1 MSAAFGDLPEAS
13 LIRSMT
19 GFGAGRGEAAGEAL
33 TVELRSVN
41 GKFCEVKPRLPRE
54 LSSLETELVKTV
66 KARLHRGVVDV
77 FVRRETASVRGL
89 LPQVDLALAAA
100 YAKALRELKS
110 ELGLEGEPSIR
121 DLAQLQGV
129 ISLGETAADP
139 AAMGTALQ
147 AALLLALQA
156 LEEMRKREGEALA
169 RDLLAR
175 LDTIEKGARSI
186 AALAPR
192 QVEAA
197 RERLNARIVELT
209 RGIELDPARLAQEVA
224 LIADRTDVAEE
235 LTRLASHLEQAR
247 GLVSSDL
254 PAGRKLEF
262 LVQEV
267 NREIN
272 TIGSKSQH
280 AAIAAQV
287 VDLKAEL
294 ERVREQIQNVE

>member
-1 MSAAFGDLPEAS
+1 
-13 LIRSMT
+13 MT
-19 GFGAGRGEAAGEAL
+19 GFGAGRGEASGESL
-33 TVELRSVN
+33 TVELRAVN

-54 LSSLETELVKTV
+54 LAALEPELLKAV
-66 KARLHRGVVDV
+66 KARVSRGVIDV
-77 FVRRETASVRGL
+77 FVRRESGLARGMS
-89 LPQVDLALAAA
+89 PKVDLPLAAA
-100 YAKALRELKS
+100 YAKALRELKN
-110 ELGLEGEPSIR
+110 ELGLAGEPAVN
-121 DLAQLQGV
+121 DVAQMDGV
-129 ISLGETAADP
+129 ISLGEIAADP
-139 AAMGTALQ
+139 AAAASALQ
-147 AALLLALQA
+147 AALGSALDA
-156 LEEMRKREGEALA
+156 LEQMRRREGEALA

-175 LDTIEKGARSI
+175 LAAIEQGAREVGR
-186 AALAPR
+186 LAPL

-197 RERLNARIVELT
+197 RERLSQRIAELT
-209 RGIELDPARLAQEVA
+209 RGVPLDPVRLVQEVA
-224 LIADRTDVAEE
+224 LFADRTDVAEE

-247 GLVSSDL
+247 ALIASDV

-280 AAIAAQV
+280 AGIASQV

>member
-1 MSAAFGDLPEAS
+1 M
-13 LIRSMT
+13 IRSMT
-19 GFGAGRGEAAGEAL
+19 GFGSGRGEAAGEGL

-54 LSSLETELVKTV
+54 LSSLENELLKTV
-66 KARLHRGVVDV
+66 KARIHRGVVDV
-77 FVRRETASVRGL
+77 FVRRETASARGM

-110 ELGLEGEPSIR
+110 ELGLAGEPSIH
-121 DLAQLQGV
+121 DLAQMQGV

-139 AAMGTALQ
+139 AVMGTALQ
-147 AALLLALQA
+147 AALLAALDA
-156 LEEMRKREGEALA
+156 LEQMRKREGEALA

-175 LDTIEKGARSI
+175 LATIERGAQVI
-186 AALAPR
+186 EKLAPM

-209 RGIELDPARLAQEVA
+209 RGVPLDPLRLAQEVA

-235 LTRLASHLEQAR
+235 LTRLASHLDQAR

-280 AAIAAQV
+280 AAIASQV

>member
-1 MSAAFGDLPEAS
+1 M
-13 LIRSMT
+13 IRSMT
-19 GFGAGRGEAAGEAL
+19 GFGAGRGEASGEAL

-175 LDTIEKGARSI
+175 LDTIEKGAQSI
-186 AALAPR
+186 AALAPT

-197 RERLNARIVELT
+197 RERLNARVVELT
-209 RGIELDPARLAQEVA
+209 RGIALDPARLAQEVA

>member
-1 MSAAFGDLPEAS
+1 M
-13 LIRSMT
+13 IRSMT
-19 GFGAGRGEAAGEAL
+19 GFGAGRGEAGGEAL
-33 TVELRSVN
+33 TVELRAVN

-54 LSSLETELVKTV
+54 LSALEPELVKSV
-66 KARLHRGVVDV
+66 KARVSRGAIDV
-77 FVRRETASVRGL
+77 FVRRESTSTRGMS
-89 LPQVDLALAAA
+89 PKVDLALAAA
-100 YAKALRELKS
+100 YAKALRELKN
-110 ELGLEGEPSIR
+110 ELGLAGEPAVNDIAAL
-121 DLAQLQGV
+121 DGV

-139 AAMGTALQ
+139 AAAASALQTALG
-147 AALLLALQA
+147 AALDA
-156 LEEMRKREGEALA
+156 LEQMRRREGEALA

-175 LDTIEKGARSI
+175 LAVIEQGAREVGRLSP
-186 AALAPR
+186 L
-192 QVEAA
+192 QVQAA
-197 RERLNARIVELT
+197 RERLTLRIAELT
-209 RGIELDPARLAQEVA
+209 RGVPLDPARLAQEVA
-224 LIADRTDVAEE
+224 LFADRTDVAEE

-247 GLVSSDL
+247 ALIASDA

-280 AAIAAQV
+280 AGIASQV